1 MPSKNLLNPQKK
13 GKVMKPIK
21 MPTDKNCAVG
31 VPLQFEVQKDLNI
44 AKRVKPNKVFE
55 NYKMKVKKTAK

>member
-1 MPSKNLLNPQKK
+1 
-13 GKVMKPIK
+13 MKPIK
-21 MPTDKNCAVG
+21 MPNDKNCPVN

-55 NYKMKVKKTAK
+55 NYKVNVKKVAK

>member
-1 MPSKNLLNPQKK
+1 MANKILNPQKK

-21 MPTDKNCAVG
+21 MPNDKNCPVN

-55 NYKMKVKKTAK
+55 NYKVNVKKVAK

>member
-1 MPSKNLLNPQKK
+1 MPHKILNSQKK

-21 MPTDKNCAVG
+21 MPTDMNCAVG
-31 VPLQFEVQKDLNI
+31 VPLQFQVQKDLNI

-55 NYKMKVKKTAK
+55 NYKVNVKKVAK